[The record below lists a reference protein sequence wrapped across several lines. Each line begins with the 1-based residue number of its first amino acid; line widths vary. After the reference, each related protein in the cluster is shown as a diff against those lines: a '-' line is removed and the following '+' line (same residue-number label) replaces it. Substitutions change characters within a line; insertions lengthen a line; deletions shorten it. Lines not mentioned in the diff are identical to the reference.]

1 MTALEKIRDWIALYP
16 GCSTLQGLSVDY
28 TEAQP
33 ANGGLMPGGLTEI
46 SRKEDILGNTVVTN
60 QYSFTLYF
68 IFAKSPGDDT
78 GAEEN
83 AQWLLDFQ
91 DWVQEQSIRKAA
103 PAFGDDPHKE
113 TIKAQ
118 NGTLYGTDEEGTA
131 CYTVQLTAQFI
142 KKYEYGG

>member
-1 MTALEKIRDWIALYP
+1 MTALEKVRDWIATYP
-16 GCSTLQGLSVDY
+16 GYSSLDGLSVDY
-28 TEAQP
+28 TDAKP

-46 SRKEDILGNTVVTN
+46 SRKEDVLGNVTITN
-60 QYSFTLYF
+60 QYNFTLYF

-91 DWVQEQSIRKAA
+91 DWVQAQSISRSA
-103 PAFGDDPHKE
+103 PAFGDDRRKE

-118 NGTLYGTDEEGTA
+118 NGTLLGTDEEGTA

-142 KKYEYGG
+142 KIYEI

>member
-1 MTALEKIRDWIALYP
+1 MNMTALEKVRDWIATYP
-16 GCSTLQGLSVDY
+16 GYSALDGLSVDY
-28 TEAQP
+28 TDAKP

-46 SRKEDILGNTVVTN
+46 SRKEDVLGNVTVTN

-78 GAEEN
+78 GAEAN
-83 AQWLLDFQ
+83 AEWLLAFQ
-91 DWVQEQSIRKAA
+91 DWVQEQSIRRTA
-103 PAFGDDPHKE
+103 PVFGDDARKE

-118 NGTLYGTDEEGTA
+118 NGTLLGTDEEGTA

-142 KKYEYGG
+142 KIYEI